1 MIDNS
6 KCMGSQE
13 KTDFGGQPPMVA
25 LRYVFPCAEGGE
37 WALIIPATLAKCVGR
52 YARIP
57 EYARRTYLLD
67 CAPVTTATGVDI
79 DAAQRP

>member
-1 MIDNS
+1 MR
-6 KCMGSQE
+6 SQE
-13 KTDFGGQPPMVA
+13 QTDFGGQPQVPAPIAA
-25 LRYVFPCAEGGE
+25 LRYVFPCPEGGE
-37 WALIIPATLAKCVGR
+37 WALTIPATLARCVGR

-67 CAPVTTATGVDI
+67 CTPVTTATGVDI